1 MRSQKTDFA
10 LAVLFAATLAV
21 GACAP
26 KHDASAEETAPS
38 PMAVTAV
45 PAGEAKAFLDKNAK
59 AEGVKTLAS
68 GLQYKVIH
76 AGDVAG
82 PKPATGDEVKVHYE
96 GALTDGT
103 VFDSSYERGV
113 PASFP
118 LQGLVP
124 AWKEALV
131 MMRPGDEWTLYVPP
145 ELGYGAEDKGPIPG
159 NSVMIFRIELIDV
172 LPTKIQAPKQRP
184 PA

>member
-1 MRSQKTDFA
+1 MVRPLSFILAAIA
-10 LAVLFAATLAV
+10 LGAALTLSACGPSKKQQESLAAAQAFMAQNAKQPGVVTLA
-21 GACAP
+21 
-26 KHDASAEETAPS
+26 D
-38 PMAVTAV
+38 
-45 PAGEAKAFLDKNAK
+45 
-59 AEGVKTLAS
+59 
-68 GLQYKVIH
+68 GLQYKVVRS
-76 AGDVAG
+76 GPPSG
-82 PKPATGDEVKVHYE
+82 PKPAPTDEVKVNYE
-96 GALTDGT
+96 GKLVDGT

-118 LQGLVP
+118 LQGLVA

-131 MMRPGDEWTLYVPP
+131 MMRPGDEWILYVPP
-145 ELGYGAEDKGPIPG
+145 ELGYGAQDKGPIPG

>member
-1 MRSQKTDFA
+1 MVRPLGFVLAPKLLRRRARRGPGPVGLRSQQEAAGKPGRRPGLHGPERQA
-10 LAVLFAATLAV
+10 AGRRHPGRRPAVQGRPL
-21 GACAP
+21 G
-26 KHDASAEETAPS
+26 
-38 PMAVTAV
+38 
-45 PAGEAKAFLDKNAK
+45 PAGGAKPDP
-59 AEGVKTLAS
+59 T
-68 GLQYKVIH
+68 
-76 AGDVAG
+76 
-82 PKPATGDEVKVHYE
+82 DEVKVNYE
-96 GALTDGT
+96 GKLVDGT

-145 ELGYGAEDKGPIPG
+145 ELGYGAQDKGPIPG

-172 LPTKIQAPKQRP
+172 LPSKIQAPKQRA

>member
-1 MRSQKTDFA
+1 MVRPLSFVLA
-10 LAVLFAATLAV
+10 AAVLAAALSACGPSKKQQESLAAAQAFLAQNAKQPGVVTLA
-21 GACAP
+21 
-26 KHDASAEETAPS
+26 D
-38 PMAVTAV
+38 
-45 PAGEAKAFLDKNAK
+45 
-59 AEGVKTLAS
+59 
-68 GLQYKVIH
+68 GLQYKV
-76 AGDVAG
+76 VRSG
-82 PKPATGDEVKVHYE
+82 PPGGAKPAPTDEVKVNYE
-96 GALTDGT
+96 GKLVDGT

-145 ELGYGAEDKGPIPG
+145 ELGYGAQDKGPIPG

>member
-1 MRSQKTDFA
+1 MVRVPRFVLAAAIAAGVA
-10 LAVLFAATLAV
+10 LTLSACGPSKKQQESLAAAQ
-21 GACAP
+21 
-26 KHDASAEETAPS
+26 
-38 PMAVTAV
+38 
-45 PAGEAKAFLDKNAK
+45 AFLAQNAK
-59 AEGVKTLAS
+59 QPGVVTLPD
-68 GLQYKVIH
+68 GLQYKVVRS
-76 AGDVAG
+76 G
-82 PKPATGDEVKVHYE
+82 PATGAKPRPIDEVKVHYE
-96 GALTDGT
+96 GKLTTGEI
-103 VFDSSYERGV
+103 FDSSYERGQ

-145 ELGYGAEDKGPIPG
+145 ALGYGAQDKGPIPG

-172 LPTKIQAPKQRP
+172 LPTKIQAPKERA

>member
-1 MRSQKTDFA
+1 MVRAPRFLLAAATALGVA
-10 LAVLFAATLAV
+10 LALS
-21 GACAP
+21 ACAP
-26 KHDASAEETAPS
+26 SKKQQENLAATQ
-38 PMAVTAV
+38 
-45 PAGEAKAFLDKNAK
+45 AFLAQNAK
-59 AEGVKTLAS
+59 QPGVVTLAD
-68 GLQYKVIH
+68 GLQYKV
-76 AGDVAG
+76 VRSG
-82 PKPATGDEVKVHYE
+82 PASGAKPNPTDEVKVNYE
-96 GALTDGT
+96 GKLVDGT
-103 VFDSSYERGV
+103 VFDSSYERGS

-145 ELGYGAEDKGPIPG
+145 ALGYGAEDKGPIPG

-172 LPTKIQAPKQRP
+172 LPSKIQAPKQRP

>member
-1 MRSQKTDFA
+1 MIRVPRPV
-10 LAVLFAATLAV
+10 LAA
-21 GACAP
+21 
-26 KHDASAEETAPS
+26 
-38 PMAVTAV
+38 AVTLGLALTLSACG
-45 PAGEAKAFLDKNAK
+45 PNKKQQESLAAADAFMAQNAK
-59 AEGVKTLAS
+59 QPGVVSLPD
-68 GLQYKVIH
+68 GLQYKIVRS
-76 AGDVAG
+76 G
-82 PKPATGDEVKVHYE
+82 PATGVKPGPIDEVKVHYE
-96 GALTDGT
+96 GKLTNGEI
-103 VFDSSYERGV
+103 FDSSYERGQ

-145 ELGYGAEDKGPIPG
+145 ALGYGAQDKGPIPG

-172 LPTKIQAPKQRP
+172 LPTKIQAPKQRA

>member
-1 MRSQKTDFA
+1 MVRPLGFA
-10 LAVLFAATLAV
+10 LVAVLAAALTLSACGPSKKQQESLAAAQAFLAQNARQPGVVTLA
-21 GACAP
+21 
-26 KHDASAEETAPS
+26 D
-38 PMAVTAV
+38 
-45 PAGEAKAFLDKNAK
+45 
-59 AEGVKTLAS
+59 
-68 GLQYKVIH
+68 GLQYKIVRS
-76 AGDVAG
+76 G
-82 PKPATGDEVKVHYE
+82 PASGAKPSPTDEVKVNYE
-96 GALTDGT
+96 GKLVDGT
-103 VFDSSYERGV
+103 VFDSSYERGT

-172 LPTKIQAPKQRP
+172 LPSKIRAPKQRP